1 MIGSASLSSEWIRER
16 LRLLGLEDVPQAPI
30 VWDDTTNYMAI
41 QRDHVVRLQD
51 DLFLIRGHAHEERFG
66 LEGQPKFWVKRA
78 IDLRTGQA
86 HILKLTIEESFKIR
100 VGAVEVLC
108 VRNPEKEAKVLALVR
123 GDPRFMQG
131 HSTHDSRGNLVRI
144 IDFIHG
150 VTLLAYVDSIR
161 LPHEEYCRSSLPSIL
176 AKVTDNLA
184 GLQHLHDAGLC
195 HGEIRSDHLLI
206 EQGTHAYKWI
216 DFDLEQASLEFDVWS
231 VGNILHRIVAKGV
244 RTFRDALDLCPQLS
258 GKLFQE
264 DASIFFPQRIMNL
277 QKVHPYL
284 PDKLND
290 VLLRFSAGARVG
302 YNRLSQ
308 IVDDLRECAA
318 AAGGPP

>member
-1 MIGSASLSSEWIRER
+1 MIGSASLSNEWIRER
-16 LRLLGLEDVPQAPI
+16 LRLFGVQDVPEAPI
-30 VWDDTTNYMAI
+30 VWDDTTHYMAI
-41 QRDHVVRLQD
+41 ERDHLVRLEG

-78 IDLRTGQA
+78 IDLRTGQT
-86 HILKLTIEESFKIR
+86 HILKLTIEESFKVR
-100 VGAVEVLC
+100 VGTTEVLC

-123 GDPRFMQG
+123 GDSRFMQG
-131 HSTHDSRGNLVRI
+131 RSAHDSRGNLVRI

-150 VTLLAYVDSIR
+150 IDLLTYVDSIR
-161 LPHEEYCRSSLPSIL
+161 LPHEEYCRTLLPPIL

-184 GLQHLHDAGLC
+184 ALQRLHDAGLC

-206 EQGTHAYKWI
+206 EQGTNAYKWI
-216 DFDLEQASLEFDVWS
+216 DFDLDQSSLNFDLWS

-244 RTFRDALDLCPQLS
+244 RTFRDALEICPQLS
-258 GKLFQE
+258 GKFSQD

-277 QKVHPYL
+277 RKVHPYL

-290 VLLRFSAGARVG
+290 VLLRFSFGARFG
-302 YNRLSQ
+302 YDKISQ
-308 IVDDLRECAA
+308 IADDLRECAA
-318 AAGGPP
+318 SAGW